1 MDERETSHWLLEWS
15 NGEDDLLGERGE
27 VFIPLNFH
35 KNGRLGRTQRL
46 LP

>member
-15 NGEDDLLGERGE
+15 NGEDDLLRERGE
-27 VFIPLNFH
+27 VFIPLNSH
-35 KNGRLGRTQRL
+35 KNGWPGRTRRL